1 MKSTYIVKQVAI
13 PKELRDLPNQKGWD
27 GAIAESDHWRVKM
40 EYQHF
45 GCKKGFNMDDLEF
58 FTDTYE
64 VEAESLDDVF
74 RITNLWDDESA
85 VKRFRVGHS
94 TSVGD
99 IITDTST
106 DKMYMVDGFGF
117 SEVAA

>member
-13 PKELRDLPNQKGWD
+13 PKELRDLPNKKGWD
-27 GAIAESDHWRVKM
+27 IAIAESDHWRVKM
-40 EYQHF
+40 EYNGF
-45 GCKKGFNMDDLEF
+45 GCKKVFNMDDLEF

-74 RITNLWDDESA
+74 RITNLWNNESA

-117 SEVAA
+117 SEVVA

>member
-1 MKSTYIVKQVAI
+1 
-13 PKELRDLPNQKGWD
+13 
-27 GAIAESDHWRVKM
+27 
-40 EYQHF
+40 
-45 GCKKGFNMDDLEF
+45 
-58 FTDTYE
+58 
-64 VEAESLDDVF
+64 
-74 RITNLWDDESA
+74 LWNNESA

-117 SEVAA
+117 SEVVA

>member
-1 MKSTYIVKQVAI
+1 MKSIYIVKQVAI
-13 PKELRDLPNQKGWD
+13 PAELRDLPNQKGWD

-40 EYQHF
+40 DYTHF
-45 GCKKGFNMDDLEF
+45 GSKHGFAKDDLEF

-64 VEAESLDDVF
+64 VQAESLDDVY
-74 RITNLWDDESA
+74 RITNLWDKPDA
-85 VKRFRVGHS
+85 VHRFRTGHS

-99 IITDTST
+99 IIFDKLN
-106 DKMYMVDGFGF
+106 DKMYMVNGFGF